1 MSSVI
6 VIGAV
11 VGAVVGGGSSIL
23 GIRKGN
29 NQLIKAFN
37 KQMKYMQMNYNYNQ
51 NALDRQ
57 EKGAYDSAISELFNL
72 SLNAYQNNASVNA
85 ALNEQHYTGRS
96 ARQISRS
103 VAGQTARQK
112 SAIKDAY
119 EEGVYNIRSQ
129 KDALYIQMK
138 AGVQQARDN
147 LNRQFTKGLSAVMQ
161 VADGAAK
168 GAAIG
173 AVTAGAGSA
182 AAGAAGGAVGGTSG
196 TLVTAGTSAIEA
208 GGVSSMGGTIA
219 GSSLAGTSAAGMGMG
234 SSAYWSTFA
243 SSFGKNAATGFGN
256 TYPNGSITPIGY
268 YNMFHSFA
276 GNTYSNTTYGR
287 GF

>member
-11 VGAVVGGGSSIL
+11 VGAVIGGGSSIL

-85 ALNEQHYTGRS
+85 ALNEQNYTGRS
-96 ARQISRS
+96 ARQIPRS

-138 AGVQQARDN
+138 AGVQQARGS
-147 LNRQFTKGLSAVMQ
+147 LNKQFTKGLSAVMQ

-182 AAGAAGGAVGGTSG
+182 AAGAAGSAVGGTSG

-208 GGVSSMGGTIA
+208 GGVSTMGGTIA